1 VASPRPPAKPAKP
14 ARLNFKLELS
24 CACKPPICPH
34 AGPGIAKL
42 LEAAYA
48 KGRAD
53 GMQEAVQGIAKA
65 AAKIGV
71 RVEVE
76 RRSVPKET
84 VRVRQRGSRRT
95 Q

>member
-1 VASPRPPAKPAKP
+1 VAASKPAK
-14 ARLNFKLELS
+14 ASKLNFKLELS
-24 CACKPPICPH
+24 CRCKPPICSH

-48 KGRAD
+48 KGRSD

-71 RVEVE
+71 KVEVQHT
-76 RRSVPKET
+76 PAG
-84 VRVRQRGSRRT
+84 VRQAGSKRT

>member
-1 VASPRPPAKPAKP
+1 VAPSKPAK
-14 ARLNFKLELS
+14 ASKLNFKLELS
-24 CACKPPICPH
+24 CSCKPPICSH

-48 KGRAD
+48 KGRSD
-53 GMQEAVQGIAKA
+53 GMQDAVQGIAKA

-71 RVEVE
+71 KVEVQHT
-76 RRSVPKET
+76 PAG
-84 VRVRQRGSRRT
+84 VRQAGSKRT

>member
-1 VASPRPPAKPAKP
+1 MPASKPAK
-14 ARLNFKLELS
+14 ASKLNFKLELS
-24 CACKPPICPH
+24 CSCKPPICSH

-48 KGRAD
+48 KGRSD

-71 RVEVE
+71 KVEVQ
-76 RRSVPKET
+76 RTPAG
-84 VRVRQRGSRRT
+84 VRQAGSKRT

>member
-1 VASPRPPAKPAKP
+1 VAPSKPAKP
-14 ARLNFKLELS
+14 SKLNFKLELVCS
-24 CACKPPICPH
+24 CKPPICSH

-48 KGRAD
+48 KGRSD

-71 RVEVE
+71 KVEVQHT
-76 RRSVPKET
+76 PAG
-84 VRVRQRGSRRT
+84 VRQAGSKRT

>member
-1 VASPRPPAKPAKP
+1 VAAGKPPAKA
-14 ARLNFKLELS
+14 ARSPKLNFKLELH
-24 CACKPPICPH
+24 CACKPPICSH

-53 GMQEAVQGIAKA
+53 GMGSAIQGITKA

-71 RVEVE
+71 TVEVQ
-76 RRSVPKET
+76 RTPSG
-84 VRVRQRGSRRT
+84 VRQKGSKRT
-95 Q
+95 H